1 MTKLFNSA
9 LRVVVWGVLMHSPF
23 ILAQAQVVDI
33 SQRSAA
39 NSAFAQ
45 SGGDLVYQLQQLQ
58 EEVRE
63 LRGILEEQQYAI
75 RRLQQ
80 SRLDDYRN
88 IDKRL
93 LELQQTGAAAQ
104 PATSDVS
111 AATTPI
117 VTPDSSAT
125 GGAKQAYNDAYANI
139 KKQDFEQAVIAFE
152 GFVPQYP
159 ETSYT
164 GSAYYWLG
172 ELYVLRGDLD
182 LAKTSYISLL
192 EKFPSHRKA
201 PDASYKLARVYH
213 EQGNGEE
220 AKALLKK
227 VVADNAGKSSST
239 VQLAKDFL
247 SKNYP

>member
-1 MTKLFNSA
+1 MTKLLSFS
-9 LRVVVWGVLMHSPF
+9 LTVGVVWGVLTHSPF

-33 SQRSAA
+33 SQQAIVDSSSAP
-39 NSAFAQ
+39 
-45 SGGDLVYQLQQLQ
+45 SGGDLAYQLQQLQ
-58 EEVRE
+58 QEMRE

-93 LELQQTGAAAQ
+93 LELQQGGVVAQ
-104 PATSDVS
+104 PD
-111 AATTPI
+111 TP
-117 VTPDSSAT
+117 SAT
-125 GGAKQAYNDAYANI
+125 AVVIAEQTAAVGAKQAYNDAYANI

-152 GFVPQYP
+152 SFIPQYP
-159 ETSYT
+159 ESSYA
-164 GSAYYWLG
+164 GNAFYWLG
-172 ELYVLRGDLD
+172 ELYVLRGDLE
-182 LAKTSYISLL
+182 LAKTSYMSLL
-192 EKFPSHRKA
+192 EKFPDHRKA

-213 EQGNGEE
+213 EQGDSEQ
-220 AKALLKK
+220 AKALLER
-227 VVADNAGKSSST
+227 VVADNAGKSSGT

>member
-1 MTKLFNSA
+1 MTSLFYSA

-23 ILAQAQVVDI
+23 ILAQAQVVES
-33 SQRSAA
+33 SQQAEA
-39 NSAFAQ
+39 NFAVAQ
-45 SGGDLVYQLQQLQ
+45 SGGDLAYQLQQLQ
-58 EEVRE
+58 QEMRE

-80 SRLDDYRN
+80 SRLDDYRS

-93 LELQQTGAAAQ
+93 LELQQIGIASPVTTT
-104 PATSDVS
+104 ATM
-111 AATTPI
+111 P
-117 VTPDSSAT
+117 VTSPDLLIT
-125 GGAKQAYNDAYANI
+125 VGVKQAYNDAYANI
-139 KKQDFEQAVIAFE
+139 KKQDFEQAIIAFE

-159 ETSYT
+159 ETSYA
-164 GSAYYWLG
+164 GNAYYWLG

-182 LAKTSYISLL
+182 LAKTSYLLLL
-192 EKFPSHRKA
+192 ENFPNHRKV

-220 AKALLKK
+220 AKALLEK
-227 VVADNAGKSSST
+227 VVADNTAKSSGT
-239 VQLAKDFL
+239 VQLARDFL

>member
-1 MTKLFNSA
+1 MTKLFITA

-23 ILAQAQVVDI
+23 IFAQAQVVDI
-33 SQRSAA
+33 NSVDKA
-39 NSAFAQ
+39 NSVLAP

-58 EEVRE
+58 QEVRD
-63 LRGILEEQQYAI
+63 LRGFLEEQQYAI

-80 SRLDDYRN
+80 GRLDDYRN

-93 LELQQTGAAAQ
+93 LELQQTGEAPQAELV
-104 PATSDVS
+104 PAEM
-111 AATTPI
+111 PI
-117 VTPDSSAT
+117 ASTDLPLTV
-125 GGAKQAYNDAYANI
+125 GAKQAYNDAYANI
-139 KKQDFEQAVIAFE
+139 KKQDFEQAIIAFE

-159 ETSYT
+159 QSSYA
-164 GSAYYWLG
+164 GNAYYWLG

-182 LAKTSYISLL
+182 LAKASYMLLL
-192 EKFPSHRKA
+192 EKFPSHRKVT
-201 PDASYKLARVYH
+201 DASYKLARVYH

-220 AKALLKK
+220 AKVLLEK
-227 VVADNAGKSSST
+227 VVADNAAKSSGT